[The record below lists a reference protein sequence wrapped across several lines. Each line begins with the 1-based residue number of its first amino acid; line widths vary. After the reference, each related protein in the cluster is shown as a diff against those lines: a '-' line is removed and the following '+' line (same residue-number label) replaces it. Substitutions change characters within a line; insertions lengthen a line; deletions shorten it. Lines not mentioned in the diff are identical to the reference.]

1 MEMRYH
7 LYVIWSGGE
16 LLVFGIYRLTKQTVD
31 VFTKPLSKTK
41 LEYFRDMLGVVENA
55 PLAKRE
61 C

>member
-16 LLVFGIYRLTKQTVD
+16 LLVFGIYRLTKQIAD
-31 VFTKPLSKTK
+31 VFTKPLFEMN
-41 LEYFRDMLGVVENA
+41 LGYFQDILGVVENA
-55 PLAKRE
+55 PLVERD